1 MERGGKSAVWL
12 IIDNVIKSLLV
23 FQVLPISGYF
33 FEEASLVCGPQ
44 AFGSEGIGCHS
55 ITVDLLSCLAFF
67 ESASSEVPILLLGVL
82 IILQFSVELSHALS
96 DGHIFQS
103 I

>member
-1 MERGGKSAVWL
+1 M
-12 IIDNVIKSLLV
+12 
-23 FQVLPISGYF
+23 FQILPISSYF
-33 FEEASLVCGPQ
+33 FKEASFVCGPQ

-55 ITVDLLSCLAFF
+55 ITVHLFSCLALLK
-67 ESASSEVPILLLGVL
+67 SASSEVPILLLGVF
-82 IILQFSVELSHALS
+82 IILQFSIELGHALS

>member
-1 MERGGKSAVWL
+1 M
-12 IIDNVIKSLLV
+12 

-33 FEEASLVCGPQ
+33 LEETSLVCGAQ
-44 AFGSEGIGCHS
+44 AFGCKGIGCHS
-55 ITVDLLSCLAFF
+55 ITVYLLSCLSLL

-82 IILQFSVELSHALS
+82 VIFQFGVELGHALS

-103 I
+103 V